1 MPDDH
6 FSLSPAFIWAMPE
19 RKHSFKAEIIPAVY
33 RLSSFHHHAIA
44 ARTCA
49 ATEQNVYAIVG
60 LTSARQLDSGYVSGG
75 Q

>member
-1 MPDDH
+1 MEQLVGMSKSKRDKIQNKNPPTE
-6 FSLSPAFIWAMPE
+6 LV
-19 RKHSFKAEIIPAVY
+19 PAVY